1 MPAGLFHHIHK
12 ECEQRH
18 LEGCNQIASAIN
30 QAMSSREI
38 PESLPQVIQDI
49 AAHSYIAESERR
61 ALLVKG
67 WVNALDH
74 LIEHGVP
81 DEADEAKLGQLM
93 SRCSITN
100 EELKPSHAFERL
112 LKARV
117 LREVMHGQPKRF
129 ATNVNLPLNLKK
141 DEQLVWAFAI
151 TSYLE
156 DRTRRQ
162 YVGSSA
168 GVSIRIVKGVYY
180 HASAFKGNPVDVAE
194 RVHVDSGILAITDKN
209 IYFYGPRKTMRVPY
223 NKIVAFYPFSNGF
236 GIVRDAASAKPE
248 IFVNGDGWFSYNLV
262 TNLAKL

>member
-1 MPAGLFHHIHK
+1 
-12 ECEQRH
+12 
-18 LEGCNQIASAIN
+18 
-30 QAMSSREI
+30 
-38 PESLPQVIQDI
+38 
-49 AAHSYIAESERR
+49 
-61 ALLVKG
+61 
-67 WVNALDH
+67 
-74 LIEHGVP
+74 
-81 DEADEAKLGQLM
+81 
-93 SRCSITN
+93 
-100 EELKPSHAFERL
+100 
-112 LKARV
+112 
-117 LREVMHGQPKRF
+117 MHGQPKRF